1 MREYIKE
8 MRQLVG
14 TRPLLLCGASVI
26 VMNKSGHVL
35 MMRRTD
41 NNSWCFPGGA
51 IELGEEV
58 REAAARELFEETGL
72 HAEQLDI
79 FDVFSGER
87 LYYKYPH
94 GDEVY
99 NVDIV
104 FTTTQYSGEL
114 TINNENKEARF
125 FPVNELPTP
134 ISPPVLPIVETLQ
147 KAFHETI

>member
-1 MREYIKE
+1 
-8 MRQLVG
+8 
-14 TRPLLLCGASVI
+14 
-26 VMNKSGHVL
+26 

-58 REAAARELFEETGL
+58 REAAARELLEETGVR
-72 HAEQLDI
+72 AEQLDI

-104 FTTTQYSGEL
+104 FKTTQYSGKFA
-114 TINNENKEARF
+114 INNESKDAAF
-125 FPVNELPTP
+125 FPIDELPTP
-134 ISPPVLPIVETLQ
+134 ISPPVIPIVEALQ
-147 KAFHETI
+147 KAYAEGVSM

>member
-1 MREYIKE
+1 MRK
-8 MRQLVG
+8 LVG
-14 TRPLLLCGASVI
+14 TRPLLLCGASVVVFNEI
-26 VMNKSGHVL
+26 GHIL

-41 NNSWCFPGGA
+41 NDSWCFPGRA

-58 REAAARELFEETGL
+58 REAAARELLEETGL

-104 FTTTQYSGEL
+104 FKTKQCSGEL
-114 TINNENKEARF
+114 TINHESKDARF
-125 FPVNELPTP
+125 FPLDELPSQ
-134 ISPPVLPIVETLQ
+134 ISPPVIPIVEALQ
-147 KAFHETI
+147 KVSAEGVFN